1 MRIKYDAEIADIF
14 KSFTETLCNIRERN
28 TRNVE
33 QTRKDYED
41 QLHEAI
47 VAVQAAGHEISSSS
61 NWEDIIFSPK
71 EELLVSHDLN
81 IALARDRMTQINDSL
96 TAQQNAMFIYATGMF
111 EKFISDIVHVAV
123 RKSSSAKKLY
133 QDKFIDFANNY
144 YKRFN
149 SEAHQKEI
157 GDTAKMLNSYHDMI
171 AVEGGFLSIV
181 LYMFDNDKQLVKNQY
196 FKTNLDLYKEN
207 KERRNLLIHR
217 GSIAD
222 RQYYQGLKRARINQW
237 EKLLSERVFVP
248 MGLNES
254 KYWLD
259 FQWDPHF
266 YYYGSTAAIE
276 KIITSEQYQSGE
288 LIPIEIIQKEPSF
301 NLDVNPQYL
310 DKSLRTLIEL
320 AGEIFIY
327 GFRPSTTSKNQ
338 IPFIVNTI
346 SNISQN
352 YSLPNT
358 GNNFGIRGYQDFRGE
373 LDAAER
379 GIVFDVE
386 DFKLM
391 NQIGND
397 VTEEEIH
404 DTLDEY
410 SHYSWYDYI
419 IVKLIE
425 TEMECQHR
433 EGTFA
438 QITENIVKTDP
449 TMHLLACSSS
459 NFLLMWQQYMKRAD
473 YVLKKGTESPLKNPD
488 LLHHLEFHLQ
498 VIEASSPTLYQI
510 VSAQLLGDDK
520 VIEEFI
526 QSMSNEDLA
535 VNSDL
540 ISPNGEHFWTG
551 VNLTTLYKSPIFRLY
566 RDNQKI
572 QQFFESP

>member
-14 KSFTETLCNIRERN
+14 KTFTETLCNIRERN

-81 IALARDRMTQINDSL
+81 IALARDRMNQIADSL

-111 EKFISDIVHVAV
+111 EKFISDIVHIAV

-171 AVEGGFLSIV
+171 AVEGGFLSII

-196 FKTNLDLYKEN
+196 FKTNLNLYKEN

-254 KYWLD
+254 KYSLD
-259 FQWDPHF
+259 FP
-266 YYYGSTAAIE
+266 
-276 KIITSEQYQSGE
+276 E
-288 LIPIEIIQKEPSF
+288 LS
-301 NLDVNPQYL
+301 LDFRWILFGLSL
-310 DKSLRTLIEL
+310 DSLWIFVGFALDFLWIL
-320 AGEIFIY
+320 FGFSLDSLWIFIGFSL
-327 GFRPSTTSKNQ
+327 GFRWILVGVSLDSLW
-338 IPFIVNTI
+338 IVVGF
-346 SNISQN
+346 
-352 YSLPNT
+352 SL
-358 GNNFGIRGYQDFRGE
+358 GFRWILFRFS
-373 LDAAER
+373 LD
-379 GIVFDVE
+379 
-386 DFKLM
+386 
-391 NQIGND
+391 
-397 VTEEEIH
+397 
-404 DTLDEY
+404 
-410 SHYSWYDYI
+410 
-419 IVKLIE
+419 
-425 TEMECQHR
+425 
-433 EGTFA
+433 
-438 QITENIVKTDP
+438 
-449 TMHLLACSSS
+449 
-459 NFLLMWQQYMKRAD
+459 
-473 YVLKKGTESPLKNPD
+473 
-488 LLHHLEFHLQ
+488 
-498 VIEASSPTLYQI
+498 
-510 VSAQLLGDDK
+510 
-520 VIEEFI
+520 
-526 QSMSNEDLA
+526 
-535 VNSDL
+535 
-540 ISPNGEHFWTG
+540 
-551 VNLTTLYKSPIFRLY
+551 
-566 RDNQKI
+566 
-572 QQFFESP
+572 